1 MNTFSLAD
9 EQEIFARIAE
19 GDEFAFSICY
29 SHYGRLL
36 LPSLLRLLGQRD
48 SADEV
53 IQEVFL
59 KVWLYRDRLADVD
72 NPRAWLMRVTA
83 NTARDWLKKR
93 ARAGRKIAAS
103 DSLSDARDVAEES
116 RIDMKALAGIIRNT
130 VTSFPPQRRLIYEMS
145 REEGLKPSEIAER
158 LGLSVSTVKNT
169 LLSAVKAIREK
180 VGEAGFWL
188 TFLYYFLKR

>member
-19 GDEFAFSICY
+19 GDESAFSMCY

-48 SADEV
+48 IAEEV

-59 KVWLYRDRLADVD
+59 KVWLHRDKLAEVD
-72 NPRAWLMRVTA
+72 NPGGWLMRVTA

-93 ARAGRKIAAS
+93 ARAGRKVTESGRFNSAGNT
-103 DSLSDARDVAEES
+103 VEES
-116 RIDMKALAGIIRNT
+116 RIDMKALAGIIRDT
-130 VTSFPPQRRLIYEMS
+130 VSSFPPQRRLIYELS
-145 REEGLKPSEIAER
+145 REEGLKPAEIAER
-158 LGLSVSTVKNT
+158 LGISVSTVKNT
-169 LLSAVKAIREK
+169 LLSAIKVIREK